1 MNSSL
6 YFNNI
11 PEPMRHAYAYRLAL
25 CLSLIL
31 VIPAG
36 YMLRFSTAISEGL
49 ADVLGSL
56 AYEIA
61 WVLLVVG
68 LWPQVSLRGAAI
80 GVCCATCGIEFLQLW
95 HPPFLE
101 TLRQTLPGR
110 LVLGNSFRWADFPPY
125 FIGSGLG
132 WAWASGVRGWLR
144 RHDAHFPG

>member
-1 MNSSL
+1 
-6 YFNNI
+6 
-11 PEPMRHAYAYRLAL
+11 MRPASAYRLAL
-25 CLSLIL
+25 CLSLIF
-31 VIPAG
+31 ITPAG
-36 YMLRFSTAISEGL
+36 YIARFSPSLPAVV

-56 AYEIA
+56 AYEIF

-68 LWPQVSLRGAAI
+68 LWPRVSLKGAAV

-101 TLRQTLPGR
+101 ALRQTLPGR

-132 WAWASGVRGWLR
+132 WAWAWGLR
-144 RHDAHFPG
+144 EWIRRSYPRAQ